1 VSDKNRTLVIAEA
14 GVNHNG
20 DLALAKNLVDI
31 AVDAGADIVKFQS
44 FKAELQA
51 TKIASKAA
59 YQLETTDVEES
70 QYEMLQKLE
79 LTVEMHEH
87 LYQYCGEK
95 GVGFLSTAFD
105 VDSADLLRNLGVTM
119 FKIPSGEIT
128 NVPLL
133 KHIGSFCGSIILST
147 GMANLGEIE
156 FALEVLEAGGMQR
169 DRITILHCNTAYPTP
184 YEDVDLRAMETI
196 SKAFG
201 ISVGYSDHSLGIEV
215 PIAAVALG
223 ASVIEKHFTSSRR
236 LPGPDHKASLEP
248 QELRSM
254 ITAIRNVEAS
264 LGSSIKRVSASEYP
278 NITLVRKSIVASS
291 QIKKGDLF
299 SPSNLTVKRPGS
311 GIPAS
316 QWENVLGRTAL
327 KDYQVDDPIEL

>member
-1 VSDKNRTLVIAEA
+1 MSDKNRTLVIAEA

-299 SPSNLTVKRPGS
+299 SPSNLTVKRPES